1 MLAQYRSAAYICQG
15 VCGKLC
21 CVMSRKPKTFDKE
34 TFFRALADRT
44 RLRLLN
50 LIGSDEVC
58 VCFFV
63 EILKTNQPKISRH
76 LAYLRRA
83 GIVDARREGQWM
95 HYRVVEPSDQD
106 AARVLQE
113 VMSWLSK
120 DQEMQRD
127 RQRLVKICCAPQLPV
142 NIQGAPRPAG
152 ISS

>member
-1 MLAQYRSAAYICQG
+1 MVKFLAVTKKANI
-15 VCGKLC
+15 
-21 CVMSRKPKTFDKE
+21 DKE
-34 TFFRALADRT
+34 LFFRALADRT

-50 LIGSDEVC
+50 LLRTDEVC

-95 HYRVVEPSDQD
+95 HYRIVEPED
-106 AARVLQE
+106 ADTARLLKD
-113 VMSWLSK
+113 VMSWLAN

-127 RQRLVKICCAPQLPV
+127 RERLVKICCAPRLPV
-142 NIQGAPRPAG
+142 SIQSAPRPA
-152 ISS
+152 SLSA